1 MPFQR
6 KRRIFRERHRAVRI
20 VFMPPDE
27 FYNMII
33 SHLFQ
38 NCRNY
43 PSFPSLFSAKAGVLA
58 RPSQAYLRN
67 IKISFS
73 AFRRRMDLWILCV

>member
-6 KRRIFRERHRAVRI
+6 KCRIFREQHRAVRI

-38 NCRNY
+38 NCKNY
-43 PSFPSLFSAKAGVLA
+43 HSFPSLFSAKAGVLA